1 MNKNSLETDCVHD
14 SRNPKHILPLM
25 FLLFDK
31 DLCISLQG
39 WLDPHSSLTD
49 FHKLITSA
57 IRSERNWGRCHF
69 FSSSE
74 ISLDLSVS
82 VILYQTVAR
91 ICSHTF
97 LPFSSLDPS
106 WNLKVFYSS
115 WSTHKTESSPRHIR
129 GIEGIMYELPCSWNL
144 YGTGM
149 CAASLEEMGYNLTL
163 ISIQWHG
170 P

>member
-1 MNKNSLETDCVHD
+1 MCDD

-25 FLLFDK
+25 FSLFDQ
-31 DLCISLQG
+31 DPCISLQG
-39 WLDPHSSLTD
+39 WLDPDCSLTD

-57 IRSERNWGRCHF
+57 VRSERNWGRCHF
-69 FSSSE
+69 FFFFLLKSPW
-74 ISLDLSVS
+74 ICLSVS
-82 VILYQTVAR
+82 SSIRQLQGFAPKLIFFY
-91 ICSHTF
+91 
-97 LPFSSLDPS
+97 LPWTLPGTS
-106 WNLKVFYSS
+106 KFYSS

-144 YGTGM
+144 YGTGK